1 MNHYCFFDRL
11 PVEILHNLF
20 TYFWSHEILFTF
32 SNISD
37 HVNAVLLAYNTYQIN
52 FRLIQKSH
60 FDLISKRIRSEQ
72 IISLVL
78 SDENDTPG
86 QSELFFSRFQIE
98 QFTQLQSL
106 TMINIEDKSV
116 KWVFPNLY
124 QLNLLRSLTLL
135 DSTTEHP
142 NQYQKTEIQSLIYEG
157 FTQIMPR
164 LNRLHLMNGTF
175 LSSIPL
181 PYLRHLNLEK
191 CSIND
196 LKTLFQHSNQL
207 RSFSLCLDMHYSS
220 TFDQISF
227 PIQLIRLHLKIESK
241 FSKYF
246 I

>member
-1 MNHYCFFDRL
+1 MHHYCFFDRL
-11 PVEILHNLF
+11 PVEILHDLF

-37 HVNAVLLAYNTYQIN
+37 HVNAVLLAYNTYQLN
-52 FRLIQKSH
+52 FRSIQKSH
-60 FDLISKRIRSEQ
+60 FDLICQRIRPEQ
-72 IISLVL
+72 VISLAL
-78 SDENDTPG
+78 SDETDTPA
-86 QSELFFSRFQIE
+86 QSELFFSRFKIE
-98 QFTQLQSL
+98 QFTQLKTL
-106 TMINIEDKSV
+106 TLINIDGESL
-116 KWVFPNLY
+116 KWIFPNLY
-124 QLNLLRSLTLL
+124 KLNLLRSLTFL
-135 DSTTEHP
+135 DTTEDS
-142 NQYQKTEIQSLIYEG
+142 NQYQTTKIQLFIYES

-164 LNRLHLMNGTF
+164 LNRIHLMNGTF
-175 LSSIPL
+175 LSSIPF

-207 RSFSLCLDMHYSS
+207 RSFTLCLDMHYSS

-227 PIQLIRLHLKIESK
+227 PIQLIRLRLKIERK